1 MLEGAKRA
9 SRASYTMGSKVRD
22 GGLFLIPGTDAGG
35 ASNLEG
41 DVVFNVAG
49 QPGLGLT
56 FLSDYQLE
64 AEMSLSVAV
73 VEYTDHNYML
83 TVSASGGGGG
93 PETTIETL
101 CPDRHGLTLSPSGGV
116 LSFYNRVECT
126 YANGYTDPLE
136 NLVCGSA
143 NLLSKT
149 SALEASFGQPGGRGG
164 EGEAGRREGQPCFN
178 RGVDKLRQRTVNWP
192 TDPTEDPEQSF
203 RVYRSRIPRFPF
215 RLLTPWQ
222 APRLAGTLGRDL
234 DYPKAGLIPPDT
246 NFRVLLRRETR
257 VPDIMLLFPLKQRAE
272 LCCGEKPTLDN
283 ELREWRR
290 FKVVKKSADGKTEK
304 VHYYEVVSL
313 KPRLRKLSLV
323 VKKLHFC
330 ADPWQTG
337 AWPTQV
343 HSVYR
348 TLAVE
353 LSKAT
358 TQVLGG
364 GGAGHQGYFSS
375 FALAVC
381 FLFLI
386 F

>member
-9 SRASYTMGSKVRD
+9 SRAAYTMGSKVRD
-22 GGLFLIPGTDAGG
+22 GGLFLVPGTDAGG

-73 VEYTDHNYML
+73 VEFTDENYML
-83 TVSASGGGGG
+83 KVSAPGGG
-93 PETTIETL
+93 PLTTIETL
-101 CPDRHGLTLSPSGGV
+101 CPDRHGLTLSPCGGV

-149 SALEASFGQPGGRGG
+149 SALEASLGQPGGGG
-164 EGEAGRREGQPCFN
+164 EGQPCFN
-178 RGVDKLRQRTVNWP
+178 RGADKVRQRTVNWP

-222 APRLAGTLGRDL
+222 APRLEGTLGRNL

-246 NFRVLLRRETR
+246 DFRVLLRRETR
-257 VPDIMLLFPLKQRAE
+257 VPDIMLLFPFRQRAE
-272 LCCGEKPTLDN
+272 LCCGEKTTLAND
-283 ELREWRR
+283 LREWRR
-290 FKVVKKSADGKTEK
+290 FQVTKKSADGKTDK

-330 ADPWQTG
+330 SDPWQTG

-358 TQVLGG
+358 TQVWEGRGG
-364 GGAGHQGYFSS
+364 RST
-375 FALAVC
+375 
-381 FLFLI
+381 LF
-386 F
+386 